1 MSRNT
6 ENRIFLADPAATGD
20 FACFLA
26 EKLRPGDIVGLDGV
40 LGAGKTF
47 FVQSAA
53 RALGVDGHYTVNSP
67 TFSIMQEYS
76 GRHRVLHIDLYR
88 IRSAQDLDGLGLD
101 ECLNGTSITFIEWF
115 SRIGH
120 FKPAEYILLLFDI
133 TKDESRSVDIEYEG
147 DRYGQLLARCLE
159 KFS

>member
-6 ENRIFLADPAATGD
+6 ENRISLADPAETGD
-20 FACFLA
+20 FARFLA

-47 FVQSAA
+47 FVQAA
-53 RALGVDGHYTVNSP
+53 ALALGVDKQYTVNSP
-67 TFSIMQEYS
+67 TFSIMQEYP

-88 IRSAQDLDGLGLD
+88 INSAQDLDGLGLD
-101 ECLNGTSITFIEWF
+101 ECLNGGSIAFIEWF

-120 FKPAEYILLLFDI
+120 LKPAEYILLSFDI
-133 TKDESRSVDIEYEG
+133 IGNESRTVDIEYAG
-147 DRYGQLLARCLE
+147 DRYRQLMERCLE
-159 KFS
+159 TFS